1 MSVRESALCMES
13 GRHCLVWGAPL
24 PQPFRRRKRAPSQRA
39 RRSRK
44 VGFCRCCT
52 CQEAAVG
59 KAWRCRELLDKRFP
73 PLYPLAPVCWCLHL
87 CEYASLSLC
96 TCVSACLL
104 CGFLYLFVILDT
116 GWLGWLGWLVG
127 SWEGLSCWRFQAER
141 SCWRLSHSF
150 LRSSHKTWESLIRFP
165 PLPRV

>member
-1 MSVRESALCMES
+1 MSVRESAHCMES

-59 KAWRCRELLDKRFP
+59 KAWRCRELLDKWVP
-73 PLYPLAPVCWCLHL
+73 PHCTLWPQFVGVCICVNMR
-87 CEYASLSLC
+87 LSLC

-116 GWLGWLGWLVG
+116 GWLGLLGWLVG
-127 SWEGLSCWRFQAER
+127 SWEGLSCWRFQIEPVSGRAQLLETVT
-141 SCWRLSHSF
+141 F
-150 LRSSHKTWESLIRFP
+150 LLEI
-165 PLPRV
+165 

>member
-1 MSVRESALCMES
+1 MSVRESAHCMES

-52 CQEAAVG
+52 CQEAAVE
-59 KAWRCRELLDKRFP
+59 KAWRCRELLDKWFP

-87 CEYASLSLC
+87 CEYASLSVHLC
-96 TCVSACLL
+96 ECLL
-104 CGFLYLFVILDT
+104 AVWIPVFICHFGHGLAGLAGLA
-116 GWLGWLGWLVG
+116 GGELGGAQLLEVSNRACFRQGTAAG
-127 SWEGLSCWRFQAER
+127 DCHIPS
-141 SCWRLSHSF
+141 
-150 LRSSHKTWESLIRFP
+150 
-165 PLPRV
+165 